1 MLLQEL
7 IDGLGSAG
15 ELGVII
21 IVANNDSLRDEARL
35 NESESSALGFVKIAV
50 EEGKS
55 NIFRQIL
62 RSEVGKPSFFDDG
75 VSKTMSF
82 EFVNESM
89 TGDVKYARLE
99 IDADGGFVLG
109 GFGGKTGEAVVEP

>member
-1 MLLQEL
+1 MLLQEFV
-7 IDGLGSAG
+7 DGLSGTG
-15 ELGVII
+15 EFGVII

-35 NESESSALGFVKIAV
+35 NESESSTLGFVKIAV
-50 EEGKS
+50 EKGKS

-62 RSEVGKPSFFDDG
+62 RSEVGKPSFFDNG
-75 VSKTMSF
+75 VSKAMFF
-82 EFVNESM
+82 EFINESM

-109 GFGGKTGEAVVEP
+109 RFGGKTGEAVVEP